1 MSLQEEKEDLE
12 EEQIKKMLEEE
23 EKNEEAEEE
32 KPQEEKKRKPIS
44 YVIEWG
50 IYLAIVLCGIFLVPK
65 YVMQRTLVSGS
76 SMENTLHNGESLLV
90 EKVSYHFTDPNRFDI
105 VIFYPYGNQL
115 DQEKIDQDSG
125 EKEYF
130 VKRVIG
136 LPGETIQIIGTDI
149 YINGKKLE
157 ENYGKDP
164 ITYPG
169 IAEEPLTLGDDEF
182 FVMGDNREVSYDSRY
197 EEIGPIHKDMI
208 ESKAILRIWPL
219 SEFGT
224 ID

>member
-23 EKNEEAEEE
+23 EKKEGTEEE
-32 KPQEEKKRKPIS
+32 KPQEEKKRKLIS

-50 IYLAIVLCGIFLVPK
+50 IYIAIVLCGIFLVPK

-90 EKVSYHFTDPNRFDI
+90 EKVSYHFTDPKRFDI
-105 VIFYPYGNQL
+105 VIFYPHGNQL
-115 DQEKIDQDSG
+115 DQDMIDQDTG

-136 LPGETIQIIGTDI
+136 LPGETIQIIGPDI
-149 YINGKKLE
+149 YIDGKKLE
-157 ENYGKDP
+157 EHYGKDP
-164 ITYPG
+164 ITYAG
-169 IAEEPLTLGDDEF
+169 IAEEPLTLGEDEF

-197 EEIGPIHKDMI
+197 DDIGPVRKEMI

>member
-1 MSLQEEKEDLE
+1 MSLQDEKEDLE
-12 EEQIKKMLEEE
+12 EEQAKKAAWEE
-23 EKNEEAEEE
+23 EKEEAKEPE
-32 KPQEEKKRKPIS
+32 PGKKRKVIF

-50 IYLAIVLCGIFLVPK
+50 IYIAIVLCGIFLVPK
-65 YVMQRTLVSGS
+65 YVRQRTLVSGS
-76 SMENTLHNGESLLV
+76 SMEDTLHNGESLLV
-90 EKVSYHFTDPNRFDI
+90 EKVSYHFTDPKRFDI

-115 DQEKIDQDSG
+115 DPEMIDQDQG

-136 LPGETIQIIGTDI
+136 LPGETIQIIGPDI
-149 YINGKKLE
+149 YIDGKKLE

-164 ITYPG
+164 ITYAG
-169 IAEEPLTLGDDEF
+169 IAKEPLTLGEDEF

-197 EEIGPIHKDMI
+197 GEIGPIKKEMI

>member
-1 MSLQEEKEDLE
+1 MNLQEEKEEQVMKVSE
-12 EEQIKKMLEEE
+12 EEQREDTETQ
-23 EKNEEAEEE
+23 AA
-32 KPQEEKKRKPIS
+32 EEKKRKPIS

-50 IYLAIVLCGIFLVPK
+50 IYIAIVLCGIFLVPK

-90 EKVSYHFTDPNRFDI
+90 EKVSYHFTDPKRFDI
-105 VIFYPYGNQL
+105 VIFYPHGNQL
-115 DQEKIDQDSG
+115 DQDMIEQDTG

-136 LPGETIQIIGTDI
+136 LPGETIQIIGPDI

-157 ENYGKDP
+157 EHYGKDP
-164 ITYPG
+164 ITYAG
-169 IAEEPLTLGDDEF
+169 IAEEPLTLGEDEF

-197 EEIGPIHKDMI
+197 DDIGPVRKEMI
-208 ESKAILRIWPL
+208 ESRAILRIWPF

>member
-1 MSLQEEKEDLE
+1 MNLQEEKEEQVMKVSE
-12 EEQIKKMLEEE
+12 EEQREDTETQ
-23 EKNEEAEEE
+23 AA
-32 KPQEEKKRKPIS
+32 EEKKRKPIS

-50 IYLAIVLCGIFLVPK
+50 IYIAIVLCGIFLVPK

-90 EKVSYHFTDPNRFDI
+90 EKVSYHFTDPKRFDI
-105 VIFYPYGNQL
+105 VIFYPHGNQL
-115 DQEKIDQDSG
+115 DQDMIEQDTG

-136 LPGETIQIIGTDI
+136 LPGETIQIIGSDI

-157 ENYGKDP
+157 EHYGKDP
-164 ITYPG
+164 ITYAG
-169 IAEEPLTLGDDEF
+169 IAEEPLTLGEDEF

-197 EEIGPIHKDMI
+197 DDIGPVRKEMI
-208 ESKAILRIWPL
+208 ESRAILRIWPF

>member
-1 MSLQEEKEDLE
+1 M
-12 EEQIKKMLEEE
+12 
-23 EKNEEAEEE
+23 
-32 KPQEEKKRKPIS
+32 
-44 YVIEWG
+44 
-50 IYLAIVLCGIFLVPK
+50 
-65 YVMQRTLVSGS
+65 
-76 SMENTLHNGESLLV
+76 HNGESLLV
-90 EKVSYHFTDPNRFDI
+90 EKVSYHFTDPKRFDI

-115 DQEKIDQDSG
+115 DPEMIDQDQG

-136 LPGETIQIIGTDI
+136 LPGETIQIIGPDI
-149 YINGKKLE
+149 YIDGQKLE

-164 ITYPG
+164 ITYAG
-169 IAEEPLTLGDDEF
+169 IAEEPLTLGEDEF

-197 EEIGPIHKDMI
+197 REIGPIKREMI
-208 ESKAILRIWPL
+208 ESKAVLRIWPL